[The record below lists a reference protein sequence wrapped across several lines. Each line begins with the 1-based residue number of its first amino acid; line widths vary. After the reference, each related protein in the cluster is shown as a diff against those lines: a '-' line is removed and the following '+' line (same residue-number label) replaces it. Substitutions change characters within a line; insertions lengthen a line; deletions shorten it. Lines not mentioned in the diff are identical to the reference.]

1 MVILKRLF
9 VQSYCVTACSRGAR
23 LCRFTMQRTIPFVR
37 FLWEMVY
44 FDASNLWEMEYFGVF
59 NLWEMEIYHYL
70 CTINKYVVLWKRG
83 ILSLK
88 IRWPISL
95 PI

>member
-1 MVILKRLF
+1 MVIFKGPF

-44 FDASNLWEMEYFGVF
+44 FKALNLWEMEYFADFFCGKWKISAKLFVGNGIF
-59 NLWEMEIYHYL
+59 YYF
-70 CTINKYVVLWKRG
+70 CTTN
-83 ILSLK
+83 
-88 IRWPISL
+88 
-95 PI
+95 